1 LLGVEAV
8 ARLIDDMG
16 SCVLKIDSIEIIDSI
31 PEGELQTGRQLH
43 EHILDIRT
51 AIDDPLWTVARH
63 RIASASELMK
73 VLAELAA
80 VANGQEKFP
89 LIHLEC
95 HGAEDHIRLLNG
107 DDVTWSDISDAL
119 RDLNRA
125 TRNQLT
131 AVWAACE
138 GIHSIKSIVGGIT
151 KGTSVRLVIGPG
163 SEVKA
168 GKLVDAMKLLYSTL
182 ISRADVE
189 AAVAAAAS
197 IEPAVRLFKAENA
210 FTNAYIDVLRT
221 SSAKSKPEYVEELVT
236 KAKNEP
242 GLKNL
247 PRMHREVKKAL
258 KVINPGSY
266 FEQAKRT
273 FFMLDQFPEL
283 DEQLSFLTFEYV
295 KELAKV

>member
-1 LLGVEAV
+1 
-8 ARLIDDMG
+8 M
-16 SCVLKIDSIEIIDSI
+16 SSFVLEIDSIEIIDSI

-51 AIDDPLWTVARH
+51 AIDDPLWTVAWH
-63 RIASASELMK
+63 KIASASELMK
-73 VLAELAA
+73 VLADLAA
-80 VANGQEKFP
+80 LAKRQDKFP

-107 DDVTWSDISDAL
+107 DEVTWSDISGAL

-125 TRNQLT
+125 TRNRLI

-151 KGTSVRLVIGPG
+151 KGTSMRLVIGPG
-163 SEVKA
+163 EKVKA
-168 GKLVDAMKLLYSTL
+168 GKLGDAMKLLYSTL
-182 ISRADVE
+182 IPRADVE
-189 AAVAAAAS
+189 AAVESAAS
-197 IEPAVRLFKAENA
+197 AEPAIRLFKAEDA
-210 FTNAYIDVLRT
+210 FTNAYIDVLQT
-221 SSAKSKPEYVEELVT
+221 SSAKSRQEHVEELVT

-247 PRMHREVKKAL
+247 PRIHREVKKAL
-258 KVINPGSY
+258 KVINPASY